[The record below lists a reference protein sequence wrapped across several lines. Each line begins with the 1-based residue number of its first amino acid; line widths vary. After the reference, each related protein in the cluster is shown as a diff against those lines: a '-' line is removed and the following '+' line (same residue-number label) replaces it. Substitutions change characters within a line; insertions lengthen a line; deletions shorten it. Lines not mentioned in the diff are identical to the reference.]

1 MIMKTIKFQLIFV
14 ALLVLAT
21 GVSAQNP
28 YADIEKDSYAD
39 VLKFAGQKP
48 SITDFATYCIGEPTP
63 PEEDDGLECG
73 WGCDFRDVWS
83 KYRKHKPLTTTEE
96 WTEKVTVDAKNG
108 YACIELYFAVK
119 DQDYKRDAKMEM
131 CYWNCSDGKHKV
143 FAVSESC
150 SENGKL
156 MGLGGFFG
164 GFGLYLYN
172 NDTHKIYRCS
182 ASELGAEVKTGY
194 EHISQD
200 HNDDEYFRIDNNTGV
215 RTKITKK
222 EWEDWTWPFVIYT
235 LPRVGKDIN
244 AVIYDLPGGETKKIL
259 VKWNGLTFDVQK

>member
-1 MIMKTIKFQLIFV
+1 MIMKAIKFQLIFV

-48 SITDFATYCIGEPTP
+48 SITDFATYYIGEPTP

-119 DQDYKRDAKMEM
+119 DQDYKRDAKME
-131 CYWNCSDGKHKV
+131 
-143 FAVSESC
+143 
-150 SENGKL
+150 
-156 MGLGGFFG
+156 
-164 GFGLYLYN
+164 
-172 NDTHKIYRCS
+172 I
-182 ASELGAEVKTGY
+182 
-194 EHISQD
+194 
-200 HNDDEYFRIDNNTGV
+200 
-215 RTKITKK
+215 
-222 EWEDWTWPFVIYT
+222 WTWPFVIYT